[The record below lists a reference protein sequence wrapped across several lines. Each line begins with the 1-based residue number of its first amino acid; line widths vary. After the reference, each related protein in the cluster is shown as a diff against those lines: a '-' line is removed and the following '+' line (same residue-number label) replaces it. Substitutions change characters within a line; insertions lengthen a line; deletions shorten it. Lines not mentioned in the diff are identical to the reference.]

1 METTFDSRIIKVE
14 HRMIFERISNTS
26 GQCVFRTT
34 TLDRSPSNN
43 PRSLRESIS
52 RFRDTRLPTTASPL
66 LLPLINRHD
75 WNSRYLS
82 SNNWTNFHFS
92 NSGPDNTTW
101 NWRSREIFTRYCCF
115 TDDDFK
121 SRSTRKFITSLPHHI
136 FDELHHYISPRW
148 YTHNFGE
155 GISGRKFRHAG
166 RVNPFGW
173 KWTFPRNPCFQPA
186 SGMVPKAV
194 HGRRIPSCRTIPKEV

>member
-52 RFRDTRLPTTASPL
+52 RFRDTRVPITASPP

-82 SNNWTNFHFS
+82 SNNWTNFHFW

-121 SRSTRKFITSLPHHI
+121 SRRKYKKIYHVALSLYFRRITSLHI
-136 FDELHHYISPRW
+136 STMIYAQFRGR
-148 YTHNFGE
+148 NFGVE
-155 GISGRKFRHAG
+155 NLHTRG
-166 RVNPFGW
+166 
-173 KWTFPRNPCFQPA
+173 
-186 SGMVPKAV
+186 
-194 HGRRIPSCRTIPKEV
+194 E